1 MNVSPQ
7 SIEKE
12 FSSMDEPFI
21 ESINDDQFK
30 ESVTRE
36 KQTSEQK
43 KRIVKTITENIRVK
57 AQSLGRL
64 VKKRKEKI

>member
-1 MNVSPQ
+1 
-7 SIEKE
+7 
-12 FSSMDEPFI
+12 
-21 ESINDDQFK
+21 
-30 ESVTRE
+30 VTRE
-36 KQTSEQK
+36 TQTSEQK

>member
-21 ESINDDQFK
+21 ESINDDQFQ